1 MKPQSSQA
9 TDITTVITRKSRRPI
24 PIDWTGSGSTPSVG
38 RLCVIEASDQSTEP
52 RISDEGALLV
62 NRADKEFQSG
72 KVYVLSFPNE
82 GLRVKRIH

>member
-1 MKPQSSQA
+1 
-9 TDITTVITRKSRRPI
+9 
-24 PIDWTGSGSTPSVG
+24 
-38 RLCVIEASDQSTEP
+38 VIEASDQSTEP